1 MAAAERVLPD
11 HDLSR
16 DSVTCLPA
24 ILTWWGPTY
33 VEFVETTT
41 MSRTTVTRWV
51 AILAVLGIVFGG
63 IDHATR
69 TDPVARHP
77 AYPATSGAV
86 DLALP
91 P

>member
-1 MAAAERVLPD
+1 MRQQEGVASTYMVGRALLTVCDALAAAERVVPD
-11 HDLSR
+11 YDLSR

-51 AILAVLGIVFGG
+51 AIDLDSICWR
-63 IDHATR
+63 R
-69 TDPVARHP
+69 T
-77 AYPATSGAV
+77 AYR
-86 DLALP
+86 
-91 P
+91 